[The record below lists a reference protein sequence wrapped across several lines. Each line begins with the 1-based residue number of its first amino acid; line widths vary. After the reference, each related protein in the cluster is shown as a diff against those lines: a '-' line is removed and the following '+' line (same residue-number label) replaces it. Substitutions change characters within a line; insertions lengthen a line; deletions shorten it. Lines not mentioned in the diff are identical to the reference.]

1 MAEPLKKRFAV
12 GYALAPKKQA
22 SFIQVSLVNMARERG
37 IDLIKID
44 AERRLIDQGPFDCVL
59 HKMYGEDWKQ
69 QLRDYSIQNPSCF
82 IIDSPEAI
90 ERLHNRI
97 TMLEVVTELNI
108 VSNADSFGIP
118 KQTVIYDAVS
128 ASEVNVESEGL
139 KYPVI
144 AKPLVADGSA
154 KSHRMLLV
162 FNNDGLNKLKP
173 PIVLQEFVNHGGVIF
188 KVYVVGAYVKCVK
201 RKSLPD
207 INEENLGSLE
217 GSLSFSQVSN
227 LNAVERND
235 DKYYKLMDLE
245 NADYPPMSLIT
256 EIAMG
261 LRKMTRLHLFNF
273 DVIRDTKVGNRYLVV
288 DINYFPGYAKMPN
301 YERVLTDFFWDL
313 LSKKNKDFDTLKVL
327 DCKNDVR
334 LLVGNNGF
342 EEDDGPLPVSPVDR
356 EGKENLQ
363 VLFKYSESF
372 REVKVVLKDKCN
384 FLTLGS
390 WKYISCYLTMSLV
403 RGGGNIWSCVAHCL
417 AVFLVETGLEK
428 EGVVVFIACRFSL
441 LRLKLSTIWM
451 PEADSPCVD
460 VLLHLEKEA
469 QHVLISSRARISI
482 KPDFVSAKLMNR
494 KSSVRGMTV
503 MEVTTFC
510 TEFICHVLLILT
522 MKLSPCFNEQGL
534 PLWKKFCLLGNA
546 ICANWFWGS
555 SWWKGY
561 EN

>member
-363 VLFKYSESF
+363 V
-372 REVKVVLKDKCN
+372 
-384 FLTLGS
+384 
-390 WKYISCYLTMSLV
+390 
-403 RGGGNIWSCVAHCL
+403 
-417 AVFLVETGLEK
+417 
-428 EGVVVFIACRFSL
+428 
-441 LRLKLSTIWM
+441 
-451 PEADSPCVD
+451 
-460 VLLHLEKEA
+460 
-469 QHVLISSRARISI
+469 
-482 KPDFVSAKLMNR
+482 
-494 KSSVRGMTV
+494 
-503 MEVTTFC
+503 
-510 TEFICHVLLILT
+510 
-522 MKLSPCFNEQGL
+522 
-534 PLWKKFCLLGNA
+534 
-546 ICANWFWGS
+546 
-555 SWWKGY
+555 
-561 EN
+561 